1 MLLDP
6 NLVYLILIAGLWLSV
21 TAAYVPGTGVVEAL
35 ALVGVVAALA
45 ALATMPTNWW
55 AVILIV
61 VGVLGFLIMP
71 FLDRRFALLAV
82 GGLALQAVGSL
93 TLFDGAMVGLP
104 VVFVTIVGALLYHR
118 FALLPTL
125 EHHRGS
131 PAMLEDEPLT
141 GLHGYV
147 QSALDPVGA
156 VYVRGETWSARS
168 DHRIDAGT
176 EVTVVDQEGLTL
188 FVEPAKH
195 KRQQEEAQTNG
206 N

>member
-1 MLLDP
+1 MPLDP

-21 TAAYVPGTGVVEAL
+21 TAAYIPGTGIVEVL
-35 ALVGVVAALA
+35 ALVGVVAALL

-61 VGVLGFLIMP
+61 IGVLGFLIMP
-71 FLDRRFALLAV
+71 FIDRRFALLAV

-93 TLFDGAMVGLP
+93 TLFTGVSVALP
-104 VVFVTIVGALLYHR
+104 LVVVTVAAALLYHR

-147 QSALDPVGA
+147 QRALDPVGT
-156 VYVRGETWSARS
+156 VYVRGESWSARS
-168 DHRIDAGT
+168 DDKIDAGT
-176 EVTVVDQEGLTL
+176 EIAVVDQEGLTL
-188 FVEPAKH
+188 YVEPVKH
-195 KRQQEEAQTNG
+195 KRHQEEA
-206 N
+206 